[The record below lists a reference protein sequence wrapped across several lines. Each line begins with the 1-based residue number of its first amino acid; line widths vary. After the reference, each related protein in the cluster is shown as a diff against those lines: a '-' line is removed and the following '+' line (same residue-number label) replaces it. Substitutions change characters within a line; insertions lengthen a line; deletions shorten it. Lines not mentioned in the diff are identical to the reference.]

1 MNEKLEKRDKKLYK
15 DSSLVLKFILLSAIG
30 IFMFFIPVRVNGA
43 TTIPLE
49 VAITFLIEKLPHVVK
64 AYAFIVIM
72 IGAIKPFATK
82 TWNTDRVTKFFSF
95 SKLIGAIF
103 TIILFSGHA
112 PEAISRPD
120 HGPFL
125 FDSLAV
131 QVGVLIP
138 IASIFLTF
146 LMDYGFIDFI
156 GQFLKPVMRKIWR
169 TPGRTAVV
177 AVASF
182 MGSTA
187 VGVMMTNDLYKEL
200 KYNIREAIIVA
211 TSFSTVSISFFVVI
225 AKTANIMELWTE
237 FFFVAFFVTFAVTAI
252 TVRIPPLSTKPNT
265 YYKNQEGILEE
276 DIEGN
281 LFKGALNNGLEICK
295 SAGSVFK
302 VCAKNVVD
310 SYELVFA
317 TLPNFMSIGLIALI
331 IANYTTIFD
340 FFGYI
345 FYPLTYIL
353 RIPEPLLAAKAA
365 FLGLAEM
372 FLPVML
378 VTEAPLLTRFVL
390 CVMSV
395 SQILMFSTT
404 IPTIVATEIPVSIK
418 DLVIIWLERTILIF
432 ILTVPIAHLVLGIW
446 LDKTLLNKKGD

>member
-1 MNEKLEKRDKKLYK
+1 MDDNKAIKEKDLYK
-15 DSSLVLKFILLSAIG
+15 DPGLLLKFILLSAIG
-30 IFMFFIPVRVNGA
+30 IFMFFIPVTYNGA

-49 VAITFLIEKLPHVVK
+49 ITISLLIEKLPFVVK

-72 IGAIKPFATK
+72 IGAIRPFVKK
-82 TWNTDRVTKFFSF
+82 TWNTDRVTRFFSF
-95 SKLIGAIF
+95 SKLVGAIF

-112 PEAISRPD
+112 PEAVARPD

-131 QVGVLIP
+131 QVGILIP
-138 IASIFLTF
+138 IGSIFLTF

-156 GQFLKPVMRKIWR
+156 GQFLKPVMRKIWK

-187 VGVMMTNDLYKEL
+187 VGVMMTNDLFKEL
-200 KYNIREAIIVA
+200 KYNIREAVIVA

-225 AKTANIMELWTE
+225 AKTANIMELWSE
-237 FFFVAFFVTFAVTAI
+237 FFLVSFLVTFAVTAI
-252 TVRIPPLSTKPNT
+252 TVRIPPLSTKPDN
-265 YYKNQEGILEE
+265 YYKNQKGFPEE

-281 LFKGALNNGLEICK
+281 LFKGALNNGLNICK
-295 SAGSVFK
+295 NAGGVLKTTS
-302 VCAKNVVD
+302 KNVID
-310 SYELVFA
+310 SFDLVFEV
-317 TLPNFMSIGLIALI
+317 LPNFMSIGLIALI
-331 IANYTTIFD
+331 IAHYTTIFD

-353 RIPEPLLAAKAA
+353 RVPEPLLAAKAA

-378 VTEAPLLTRFVL
+378 ATEAPLLTRFVL

-404 IPTIVATEIPVSIK
+404 IPTIVATDIPVSIK
-418 DLVIIWLERTILIF
+418 DLVIIWFERTVLIF
-432 ILTVPIAHLVLGIW
+432 LLTVPIARLVIG
-446 LDKTLLNKKGD
+446 

>member
-1 MNEKLEKRDKKLYK
+1 MDNNFVIKEEKLYK
-15 DSSLVLKFILLSAIG
+15 DTGLLFKFILLSAIG
-30 IFMFFIPVRVNGA
+30 IFMFFVPVKYNGQA
-43 TTIPLE
+43 TIPLE
-49 VAITFLIEKLPHVVK
+49 IVISFLIEKLPIVVK
-64 AYAFIVIM
+64 IYAFIAIM
-72 IGAIKPFATK
+72 IGAFRPFVRK
-82 TWNTDRVTKFFSF
+82 NWNIDKVTTFFSI
-95 SKLIGAIF
+95 SKLVGAIF
-103 TIILFSGHA
+103 TIILFSGYA
-112 PEAISRPD
+112 PEAVARPD
-120 HGPFL
+120 HAPFL

-131 QVGVLIP
+131 QVGTLIP
-138 IASIFLTF
+138 IGSIFLTF

-200 KYNIREAIIVA
+200 KYSIREAIVVA

-225 AKTANIMELWTE
+225 AKTANIMELWSE
-237 FFFVAFFVTFAVTAI
+237 FFFVAFLVTFAVTAI
-252 TVRIPPLSTKPNT
+252 TVRIPPLSKKPDT
-265 YYKNQEGILEE
+265 YFLNQKGIPEE

-281 LFKGALNNGLEICK
+281 LFVGALNNGLGICK
-295 SAGSVFK
+295 KAGNVFR
-302 VCAKNVVD
+302 VTAQNVID
-310 SYELVFA
+310 SFDLVFEV
-317 TLPNFMSIGLIALI
+317 LPNFMSIGLIALI

-345 FYPLTYIL
+345 FYPLTYL
-353 RIPEPLLAAKAA
+353 LKIPEPLLAAKAA

-378 VTEAPLLTRFVL
+378 VKDASLITRFVL

-418 DLVIIWLERTILIF
+418 DLVIIWFERTILIF
-432 ILTVPIAHLVLGIW
+432 LITVPIAY
-446 LDKTLLNKKGD
+446 LLIG

>member
-1 MNEKLEKRDKKLYK
+1 MEKMESKEKALWRDR
-15 DSSLVLKFILLSAIG
+15 SLLLKFIFLSTIG
-30 IFMFFIPVRVNGA
+30 IFMFFIPIKYNGI

-49 VAITFLIEKLPHVVK
+49 ILLSYIIVNCPILVK
-64 AYAFIVIM
+64 IYAFIVIM
-72 IGAIKPFATK
+72 IGAVRPFIKK
-82 TWNTDRVTKFFSF
+82 TWNKDKVTLFFTI
-95 SKLIGAIF
+95 SKIIGAVF

-112 PEAISRPD
+112 PEAVSRPD

-131 QVGVLIP
+131 QVGILIP
-138 IASIFLTF
+138 IGSIFLTF

-156 GQFLKPVMRKIWR
+156 GQFLKPVMRKIWK

-187 VGVMMTNDLYKEL
+187 VGVMMTNDLFKER
-200 KYNIREAIIVA
+200 KYSIREAIVVA

-225 AKTANIMELWTE
+225 ANTANIMELWTE
-237 FFFVAFFVTFAVTAI
+237 FFFVSLIVTFAVTAI
-252 TVRIPPLSTKPNT
+252 TVRIPPLSKKPDT
-265 YYKNQEGILEE
+265 YYEDKPGFPEE

-281 LFKGALNNGLEICK
+281 LFRGALNEGLEICK
-295 SAGSVFK
+295 NAGSVFK
-302 VCAKNVVD
+302 VTSRNVID
-310 SYELVFA
+310 SFDLCYDV
-317 TLPNFMSIGLIALI
+317 LPNFMSIGLIALI
-331 IANYTTIFD
+331 IANYSTIFD
-340 FFGYI
+340 YFGYV
-345 FYPLTYIL
+345 FYPLTYVL
-353 RIPEPLLAAKAA
+353 RVPEPLLAAKAA

-378 VTEAPLLTRFVL
+378 IKDAPLISRFIL

-418 DLVIIWLERTILIF
+418 DLVIIWFERTILIF
-432 ILTVPIAHLVLGIW
+432 LITVPIAHLIIR
-446 LDKTLLNKKGD
+446 

>member
-1 MNEKLEKRDKKLYK
+1 MGNNILPKEEKLYK
-15 DSSLVLKFILLSAIG
+15 DSSTLLKFIILSTIG
-30 IFMFFIPVRVNGA
+30 IFMFFVPVKYNGA

-49 VAITFLIEKLPHVVK
+49 IVISFIIEKVPILVK
-64 AYAFIVIM
+64 TYAFIVIM
-72 IGAIKPFATK
+72 IGAIRPFVK
-82 TWNTDRVTKFFSF
+82 RNWNADKVTTFFSI
-95 SKLIGAIF
+95 SKLIGAFF
-103 TIILFSGHA
+103 TIVLFSGFA
-112 PEAISRPD
+112 PEAVSRPD

-138 IASIFLTF
+138 IGSIFLTF

-156 GQFLKPVMRKIWR
+156 GQFLKPVMRKIWK

-187 VGVMMTNDLYKEL
+187 VGVMMTNEL
-200 KYNIREAIIVA
+200 FKGRKYSLREAIIVA
-211 TSFSTVSISFFVVI
+211 TSFSTVSISFFIVI
-225 AKTANIMELWTE
+225 AKTANIMELWSE
-237 FFFVAFFVTFAVTAI
+237 FFFVSFFVTFAVTAI
-252 TVRIPPLSTKPNT
+252 TVRIPPLSKKPNT
-265 YYKNQEGILEE
+265 YYKGLEGFPEE
-276 DIEGN
+276 EIEGN
-281 LFKGALNNGLEICK
+281 LFIGALNNGLRICK
-295 SAGSVFK
+295 KSGNVLKITS
-302 VCAKNVVD
+302 KNVID
-310 SYELVFA
+310 SFDLVFEV
-317 TLPNFMSIGLIALI
+317 LPNFMSIGLIALI

-340 FFGYI
+340 IFGYI
-345 FYPLTYIL
+345 FYPLTYAL

-378 VTEAPLLTRFVL
+378 ATEAPLITRFIL
-390 CVMSV
+390 CVVSV

-418 DLVIIWLERTILIF
+418 DLVVIWFERTVFIFLI
-432 ILTVPIAHLVLGIW
+432 TVPIAYLII
-446 LDKTLLNKKGD
+446 